1 MTPAKPYRI
10 LIADDHPIARR
21 GIRSLLESQPGL
33 EICSEA
39 STGVEAIEQAR
50 KDKPD
55 LAVMDLTMP
64 DMNGLD
70 AARAIKKELPGTEIL
85 VLSMHFADELAR
97 EVLRCG
103 ALGYM
108 LKSDAEIELLTAVEH
123 MRRHRPFFTACLSAS
138 LAQNFVDTPAGP
150 GDAAADGEEGEF
162 ESPLTNREIEVV
174 RLLAEGKSN
183 KEAAAT
189 LGVSSRTIESHR
201 NHIMHKMNFSSFSDL
216 IRFAVRNGL
225 VEP

>member
-10 LIADDHPIARR
+10 LIADDHAVARR
-21 GIRSLLESQPGL
+21 GIRTLLESQPGL
-33 EICSEA
+33 EVCCEA
-39 STGVEAIEQAR
+39 STGTEAIEQAR

-64 DMNGLD
+64 DMNGLE
-70 AARAIKKELPGTEIL
+70 AARAIKKELPSTEVL
-85 VLSMHFADELAR
+85 VLTMHFADELAR

-108 LKSDAEIELLTAVEH
+108 LKSDTDIELLTAVEH
-123 MRRHRPFFTACLSAS
+123 MRRHRPFFTARLNVS
-138 LAQNFVDTPAGP
+138 LAQNFVDTPGSP
-150 GDAAADGEEGEF
+150 GSATGDGEEGELDF
-162 ESPLTNREIEVV
+162 PLTNREIEVV
-174 RLLAEGKSN
+174 RELAEGKSN

-189 LGVSSRTIESHR
+189 LGVSARTIESHR
-201 NHIMHKMNFSSFSDL
+201 NHIMHKMNFTSFSDL
-216 IRFAVRNGL
+216 VRFAVRNNL